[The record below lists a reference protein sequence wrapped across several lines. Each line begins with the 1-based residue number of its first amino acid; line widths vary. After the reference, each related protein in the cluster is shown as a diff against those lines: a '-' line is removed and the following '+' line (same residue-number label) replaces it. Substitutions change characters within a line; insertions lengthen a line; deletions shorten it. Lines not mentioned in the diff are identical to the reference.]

1 MHIYAFW
8 HCGELLSLFLAL
20 VHMFALCVF
29 AFDYQERRRCEE
41 IGLLLDE
48 ALYLLL
54 DDGSGLV
61 LVTMHT
67 LEVVPEF
74 QKLKCFN
81 VTLFFNDFLGL
92 IIDVRIIFH
101 LLEKYSHHFLFVIP
115 RLAFAEVRLTV
126 LELDLRQR
134 LFVGFQISNHLFVFI

>member
-1 MHIYAFW
+1 MT
-8 HCGELLSLFLAL
+8 
-20 VHMFALCVF
+20 
-29 AFDYQERRRCEE
+29 
-41 IGLLLDE
+41 
-48 ALYLLL
+48 
-54 DDGSGLV
+54 GSGLV

-126 LELDLRQR
+126 MELDLRQR
-134 LFVGFQISNHLFVFI
+134 LFVGFQISNHLFVFYLTVTLPRTGFLPAGSLLGRNFMQGIVQM